1 MVKPVKKPKKTASE
15 KKYRVEFHVRIDARA
30 TRFVD
35 KATRDMLCEAD
46 DEGNLDIDEAG
57 LDLFELTANYDS
69 IEVSVESAE
78 LVKG

>member
-1 MVKPVKKPKKTASE
+1 MKTKKPKKQPAP
-15 KKYRVEFHVRIDARA
+15 KKYRMEFHVRIDARA

-57 LDLFELTANYDS
+57 LDLFELTANYDC
-69 IEVSVESAE
+69 IEVSVESAD
-78 LVKG
+78 LVKR